1 MSIFARL
8 DPELAAVLSA
18 FPEEF
23 LLDLRDIPLARQ
35 RMAILREA
43 LASAMPPL
51 PSDVAITDEFA
62 PNALDG
68 MAVRVRLYRPVAVQ
82 GTLPALVWI
91 HGGGY
96 VLGTPEMNDPQCAEF
111 ARAIPALVAS
121 VDYRLAPEHPYP
133 TPLEDCYAA
142 LRWVHERAEQLG
154 VDRERIAIGGASAGG
169 GLAAALALLARDR
182 GEVPVRFQLLIYPML
197 DDRNETPS
205 SYEITDRRLIWT
217 REWNLVGWRAYLGR
231 EPGSPDVP
239 VYAAPAR
246 AENLA
251 GLPPAYLMVGTA
263 DLFRDEDILYAQRL
277 MQAGVPTELHVF
289 AGAFHGFDAFA
300 PSTWVSQRAN
310 TEVLAVLKRA
320 LATPA
325 AAPSP

>member
-1 MSIFARL
+1 MSVFARL

-35 RMAILREA
+35 RMALLREA

-62 PNALDG
+62 SNALDG

-96 VLGTPEMNDPQCAEF
+96 VMGTPEMNDPQCAEF
-111 ARAIPALVAS
+111 ARSLPALVAS

-133 TPLEDCYAA
+133 TPLEDCYAV

-169 GLAAALALLARDR
+169 GLTAALALLARDR
-182 GEVPVRFQLLIYPML
+182 G
-197 DDRNETPS
+197 
-205 SYEITDRRLIWT
+205 
-217 REWNLVGWRAYLGR
+217 
-231 EPGSPDVP
+231 
-239 VYAAPAR
+239 
-246 AENLA
+246 
-251 GLPPAYLMVGTA
+251 
-263 DLFRDEDILYAQRL
+263 
-277 MQAGVPTELHVF
+277 
-289 AGAFHGFDAFA
+289 
-300 PSTWVSQRAN
+300 
-310 TEVLAVLKRA
+310 
-320 LATPA
+320 
-325 AAPSP
+325 

>member
-1 MSIFARL
+1 MSVFARL
-8 DPELAAVLSA
+8 DPELAEALSA

-23 LLDLRDIPLARQ
+23 LLDLTDIPLARR
-35 RMAILREA
+35 RMAALREA
-43 LASAMPPL
+43 LAGLMPPL
-51 PSDVAITDEFA
+51 PADVAITDVYA
-62 PNALDG
+62 PNAFDG
-68 MAVRVRLYRPVAVQ
+68 ASVRVRLYRPVEA
-82 GTLPALVWI
+82 GGPLPTLLWI

-96 VLGTPEMNDPQCAEF
+96 VMGTPEMNDPQCAEF
-111 ARAIPALVAS
+111 ARALPALVAS

-133 TPLEDCYAA
+133 VPLEDCYAA
-142 LRWVHERAEQLG
+142 LRWVQEQASELG

-182 GEVPVRFQLLIYPML
+182 GEVPVRFQLLVYPML
-197 DDRNETPS
+197 DDRNQTPS

-217 REWNLVGWRAYLGR
+217 REWNTIGWRAYLGR
-231 EPGSPDVP
+231 EPGGPDVP
-239 VYAAPAR
+239 AYAAPAR

-300 PSTWVSQRAN
+300 PSAWVSQRAN
-310 TEVLAVLKRA
+310 AEVLAVLKRA
-320 LATPA
+320 LAG
-325 AAPSP
+325 

>member
-1 MSIFARL
+1 MSALDRL
-8 DPELAAVLSA
+8 DPELAAALAA

-23 LLDLRDIPLARQ
+23 LLDLRDVTRARQ
-35 RMAILREA
+35 RMVILRQA
-43 LASAMPPL
+43 LADLMPPL
-51 PSDVAITDEFA
+51 PEDVAITDGFA
-62 PNALDG
+62 PNAFDG
-68 MAVRVRLYRPVAVQ
+68 STVRVRLYRPSAQ
-82 GTLPALVWI
+82 AGPLPALLWI

-96 VLGTPEMNDPQCAEF
+96 VLGNPEMNDLQCAEY
-111 ARAIPALVAS
+111 ARSIPALVAS

-133 TPLEDCYAA
+133 APLEDCYAA
-142 LRWVHERAEQLG
+142 LRWVYEHAEQLG
-154 VDRERIAIGGASAGG
+154 IDRERIAIAGASAGG

-182 GEVPVRFQLLIYPML
+182 GEVPLRFQLLIYPML

-231 EPGSPDVP
+231 EPGAHDVP
-239 VYAAPAR
+239 AYAAPAR
-246 AENLA
+246 AEDLR
-251 GLPPAYLMVGTA
+251 GLPPAYILVGTA
-263 DLFRDEDILYAQRL
+263 DLFRDEDIQYAQRL

-300 PSTWVSQRAN
+300 PAAWVSQRAQ

-320 LATPA
+320 LGG
-325 AAPSP
+325 